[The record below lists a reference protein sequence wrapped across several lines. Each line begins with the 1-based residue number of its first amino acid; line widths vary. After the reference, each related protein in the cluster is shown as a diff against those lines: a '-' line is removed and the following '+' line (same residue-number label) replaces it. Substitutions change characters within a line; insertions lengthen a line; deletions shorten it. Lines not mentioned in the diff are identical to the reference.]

1 MPAPL
6 LMEPEEL
13 GEAPHILQVGLIKTL
28 VMQSGVVRLVDAVLV
43 KLMLW
48 VDHLFTVAPVAVRV
62 VKQDKAGWLGALQA
76 VWLKVVV
83 VPGER

>member
-1 MPAPL
+1 
-6 LMEPEEL
+6 MEPEEL
-13 GEAPHILQVGLIKTL
+13 GEAQHIFQVGLIKTL
-28 VMQSGVVRLVDAVLV
+28 VMQSGAVLRVDAVLV

-48 VDHLFTVAPVAVRV
+48 VDHLFTVAAVAVRV
-62 VKQDKAGWLGALQA
+62 VKQEILGKTGALQA